1 MPVMIAMPQMSP
13 TMTEGTLA
21 RWLVAEGDA
30 VRAGDILAEVETDK
44 ATMEIEAADDGTLA
58 RILAAEGTEGVPVG
72 QAIAVLLREGES
84 ADALPPDDAPPPA
97 PAAPPSPAAPGDA
110 PPPAPTAPSSSAAPG
125 DAAPPP
131 PAAPAPEP
139 PAAPGAREGQR
150 IAASP
155 LARSMARQ
163 AGLELATVAGSGPHG
178 RIVKRDIEAALA
190 AGAASPPSPPAAFQE
205 VRLTA
210 MRRTIA
216 QRLQESK
223 RTIPHFYLT
232 ADCRLDDLLA
242 LRQRIAGGRG
252 GHKPS
257 INDFI
262 VRALALALVEVP
274 EANAQWAGDA
284 IRRFSSVDL
293 AVAVAVEGG
302 LVTPVLRA
310 AEGKGL
316 LAISRE
322 MAALVARA
330 RAGKLLPEDYRG
342 GGFTLSNLGMYGVR
356 QFDAVI
362 NPPQAGI
369 LAVGAGEQRPVV
381 QDGALA
387 VATLMTC
394 TLSADHRVIDGVA
407 GARLL
412 AAFKGLLEDPL
423 ALLL

>member
-1 MPVMIAMPQMSP
+1 MPVTIAMPQMSP

-21 RWLVAEGDA
+21 RWLAAEGDA
-30 VRAGDILAEVETDK
+30 VRAGDVLAEVETDK

-58 RILAAEGTEGVPVG
+58 RILVAEGTENVPVG
-72 QAIAVLLREGES
+72 QAIAMLLQEGES
-84 ADALPPDDAPPPA
+84 TAALPPADAPPPA
-97 PAAPPSPAAPGDA
+97 AASPS
-110 PPPAPTAPSSSAAPG
+110 PAPTA
-125 DAAPPP
+125 DAPPSAP
-131 PAAPAPEP
+131 PASAPEP
-139 PAAPGAREGQR
+139 PPSAAPGARKR

-178 RIVKRDIEAALA
+178 RIVKRDVEAALA
-190 AGAASPPSPPAAFQE
+190 AGVAKAPSPAAAFQE

-216 QRLQESK
+216 QRLQEAK

-232 ADCRLDDLLA
+232 ADCRLDELLA
-242 LRQRIAGGRG
+242 LRQRIAGRRG

-322 MAALVARA
+322 MAALVSRA
-330 RAGKLLPEDYRG
+330 RAGKLLPEDYQG

-412 AAFKGLLEDPL
+412 AAFKGLVEDPL

>member
-1 MPVMIAMPQMSP
+1 MPVTIAMPQMSP

-58 RILAAEGTEGVPVG
+58 RILVAEGTDNVAVN
-72 QAIAVLLREGES
+72 QAIAVLLQEGED
-84 ADALPPDDAPPPA
+84 AAALPTGPQGAA
-97 PAAPPSPAAPGDA
+97 SAPPS
-110 PPPAPTAPSSSAAPG
+110 APT
-125 DAAPPP
+125 
-131 PAAPAPEP
+131 AAPAPAP
-139 PAAPGAREGQR
+139 SPQAAPQAAPQTAPPSGGKEQR

-163 AGLELATVAGSGPHG
+163 AGLNLAGIAGSGPRG
-178 RIVKRDIEAALA
+178 RIVKRDIEAVLA
-190 AGAASPPSPPAAFQE
+190 AGKPAAAPAAAAPAAFQK

-216 QRLQESK
+216 ERLQEAK

-232 ADCRLDDLLA
+232 ADCDLDALLA
-242 LRQRIAGGRG
+242 LRSQINRRG
-252 GHKPS
+252 DGKLS
-257 INDFI
+257 INDFLI
-262 VRALALALVEVP
+262 RALALALVQVP
-274 EANAQWAGDA
+274 DANAQWAGDA
-284 IRRFSSVDL
+284 IHRFSSVDL

-302 LVTPVLRA
+302 LLTPVLRA
-310 AEGKGL
+310 VQDKGL
-316 LAISRE
+316 VAISQE
-322 MAALVARA
+322 MAALASRA

-369 LAVGAGEQRPVV
+369 LAVGAGQPRPVAR
-381 QDGALA
+381 DGALA

-394 TLSADHRVIDGVA
+394 TLSADHRVIDGVIA
-407 GARLL
+407 ARLL
-412 AAFKGLLEDPL
+412 AAFKGLVEDPL

>member
-1 MPVMIAMPQMSP
+1 MPVTIAMPQMSP

-58 RILAAEGTEGVPVG
+58 RILVAEGTDNVAVN
-72 QAIAVLLREGES
+72 QTIAFLLQEGEDAS
-84 ADALPPDDAPPPA
+84 ALPTGPQGDAPA
-97 PAAPPSPAAPGDA
+97 P
-110 PPPAPTAPSSSAAPG
+110 PPPAPTPTPAPQAAPQT
-125 DAAPPP
+125 APPS
-131 PAAPAPEP
+131 
-139 PAAPGAREGQR
+139 GEGEDRR

-163 AGLELATVAGSGPHG
+163 AGLDLASIVGSGPHG

-190 AGAASPPSPPAAFQE
+190 AFQE

-216 QRLQESK
+216 ERLQEAK

-232 ADCRLDDLLA
+232 ADCDLDALLA
-242 LRQRIAGGRG
+242 LRSQINRRG
-252 GHKPS
+252 DGKLS
-257 INDFI
+257 INDFLI
-262 VRALALALVEVP
+262 RALALALVQVP
-274 EANAQWAGDA
+274 DANAQWAGDA
-284 IRRFSSVDL
+284 IHRFSSVDL

-302 LVTPVLRA
+302 LLTPVLRA
-310 AEGKGL
+310 VQDKSL
-316 LAISRE
+316 VAISQE
-322 MAALVARA
+322 MSALASRA

-369 LAVGAGEQRPVV
+369 LAVGAGQQRPVAR
-381 QDGALA
+381 DGALA

-394 TLSADHRVIDGVA
+394 TLSADHRVIDGVIA
-407 GARLL
+407 ARLL
-412 AAFKGLLEDPL
+412 AVFKGLVEDPL

>member
-1 MPVMIAMPQMSP
+1 MPVTIAMPQMSP

-30 VRAGDILAEVETDK
+30 VRAGDVLAEVETDK

-58 RILAAEGTEGVPVG
+58 RILAAEGTEDVPVG
-72 QAIAVLLREGES
+72 QAIAMLLREGES
-84 ADALPPDDAPPPA
+84 ADALPPAAAPPPA
-97 PAAPPSPAAPGDA
+97 APPPAAPGD
-110 PPPAPTAPSSSAAPG
+110 G
-125 DAAPPP
+125 APPP
-131 PAAPAPEP
+131 PAAPAPQP
-139 PAAPGAREGQR
+139 PAAPGAREEGRR

-163 AGLELATVAGSGPHG
+163 AGLELATIAGSGPHG
-178 RIVKRDIEAALA
+178 RIVKRDVEAALA
-190 AGAASPPSPPAAFQE
+190 TGAAKAPSPPAAFQE

-216 QRLQESK
+216 QRLQEAK

-232 ADCRLDDLLA
+232 VDCRLDDLLA

>member
-1 MPVMIAMPQMSP
+1 MPVTIAMPQMSP

-58 RILAAEGTEGVPVG
+58 RILVAEGTDNVAVN
-72 QAIAVLLREGES
+72 QAIAVLLQEGEDAS
-84 ADALPPDDAPPPA
+84 ALPTGPQGDAPA
-97 PAAPPSPAAPGDA
+97 P
-110 PPPAPTAPSSSAAPG
+110 PPPAPTPTPVLQAAPQT
-125 DAAPPP
+125 APPSG
-131 PAAPAPEP
+131 E
-139 PAAPGAREGQR
+139 REDRR

-163 AGLELATVAGSGPHG
+163 AGLDLASIAGSGPRG

-190 AGAASPPSPPAAFQE
+190 AGKPAAAPPAAAAFQE

-216 QRLQESK
+216 ERLQEAK

-232 ADCRLDDLLA
+232 ADCDLDALLA
-242 LRQRIAGGRG
+242 LRSQINRRG
-252 GHKPS
+252 DGKLS
-257 INDFI
+257 INDFLI
-262 VRALALALVEVP
+262 RALALALVQVP
-274 EANAQWAGDA
+274 DANAQWAGDA
-284 IRRFSSVDL
+284 IHRFSSVDL

-302 LVTPVLRA
+302 LLTPVLRA
-310 AEGKGL
+310 VQDKGL
-316 LAISRE
+316 AAISQE
-322 MAALVARA
+322 MSALASRA

-369 LAVGAGEQRPVV
+369 LAVGAGQQRPVAR
-381 QDGALA
+381 DGALA

-394 TLSADHRVIDGVA
+394 TLSADHRVIDGVIA
-407 GARLL
+407 ARLL
-412 AAFKGLLEDPL
+412 AAFKGLVEDPL